1 VLMICWELVL
11 ICCMDRA
18 LESIHICCSP
28 HMGQG
33 PHALCWCCFVTK
45 RASRCLYLDV
55 HLDCNVARQQ
65 LCKKNTWR
73 MMRMISRPVL
83 QTRWCKHWLSISGDR
98 AQWANRVLH
107 NAEIIISLWIYLHFL
122 LPCAIEDWPAFIWSV
137 YYNPML
143 VLLHLQASGTQH
155 FCLCNWWNSD
165 LLFWDSRQPASC
177 FGISMYLEL
186 VYLFRWQSV
195 VQRRLTLIYAL
206 DHFTLVYVVWTEL
219 VVIYLM
225 IEACQHFLI

>member
-1 VLMICWELVL
+1 MWHDSSCA
-11 ICCMDRA
+11 RK
-18 LESIHICCSP
+18 IHEGWWGWSL
-28 HMGQG
+28 GQFYRL
-33 PHALCWCCFVTK
+33 A
-45 RASRCLYLDV
+45 
-55 HLDCNVARQQ
+55 
-65 LCKKNTWR
+65 
-73 MMRMISRPVL
+73 
-83 QTRWCKHWLSISGDR
+83 TRWYKHWLSISGDR

-122 LPCAIEDWPAFIWSV
+122 LPCAIEDWSAFIWSV
-137 YYNPML
+137 YYNPMP

-155 FCLCNWWNSD
+155 FCPRNWWNSD
-165 LLFWDSRQPASC
+165 LLFGTPGSQQAVLASVC
-177 FGISMYLEL
+177 TWNLYI
-186 VYLFRWQSV
+186 WQSL

>member
-1 VLMICWELVL
+1 MFTLTVMWHDSSCA
-11 ICCMDRA
+11 RK
-18 LESIHICCSP
+18 IHEGWWGWSL
-28 HMGQG
+28 GQFYRL
-33 PHALCWCCFVTK
+33 A
-45 RASRCLYLDV
+45 
-55 HLDCNVARQQ
+55 
-65 LCKKNTWR
+65 
-73 MMRMISRPVL
+73 
-83 QTRWCKHWLSISGDR
+83 TRWYKHWLSISGDR

-122 LPCAIEDWPAFIWSV
+122 LPCAIKDWPAFIWSV

-177 FGISMYLEL
+177 FGISMHLEL
-186 VYLFRWQSV
+186 VYLFRWQSL

-225 IEACQHFLI
+225 ISISWYRNLNLSSKACVMMFFVKPKLLLQFYGIMNNAFWWFKGTNLSVLYGYIVFDIS